1 MDEIKGLLIVK
12 IVAKGTRSEGPEYWL
27 QPSDDYK
34 ERWDEILVRK
44 EVMLWQNDPV
54 LHGFIGKKVL
64 ILGEVIETKNT
75 ITIDYK
81 EVKEL
86 SE

>member
-1 MDEIKGLLIVK
+1 MDEIRGLLIVK
-12 IVAKGTRSEGPEYWL
+12 IVAKGTLSEGPEYWL

-64 ILGEVIETKNT
+64 ILGEVIETKSS